1 MDVGLA
7 NKTLINWQSA
17 HDSHT
22 NDKKKELCGRA
33 AGLRYH
39 WNGKSFVRRPGVEK
53 LLLLLDGT
61 WCDEDL
67 KALLQ
72 SGWDDVFY
80 PDEID
85 KLIKAIV

>member
-1 MDVGLA
+1 
-7 NKTLINWQSA
+7 
-17 HDSHT
+17 
-22 NDKKKELCGRA
+22 
-33 AGLRYH
+33 
-39 WNGKSFVRRPGVEK
+39 VEK